1 MMATVLGEFSTTAL
15 VESVAGARHRVTSI
29 AASYLGA
36 SHPVLGDI
44 EHLASEVL
52 TNAVVHTKTALVDVT
67 VTLEDQRLRVAVRD
81 DGSGGVIALPVDADP
96 LSEHGRGLFL
106 LTMLAAAWDTSS
118 DEHGSVVWFEVR
130 I

>member
-1 MMATVLGEFSTTAL
+1 MATVLGEFVCEAQP
-15 VESVAGARHRVTSI
+15 EGVAAARHRVTTL

-44 EHLASEVL
+44 EHLTSEIL
-52 TNAVVHTKTALVDVT
+52 TNAVVHTKTALIDVT
-67 VTLEDQRLRVAVRD
+67 VTFEGRLLRVAVRD
-81 DGSGGVIALPVDADP
+81 DGSGGIIAVPVDVDP

-118 DEHGSVVWFEVR
+118 DEHGSIVWFEVR
-130 I
+130 V